1 MGSKEALR
9 RAKKN
14 VEQVFPVVGVIEH
27 LDSTLRLLERRL
39 PRFFQ
44 GVRDLYYGKLKGE
57 IFCETSNDPF
67 CQNRTRIDSS

>member
-57 IFCETSNDPF
+57 IFL
-67 CQNRTRIDSS
+67 